1 MPCDICSASPS
12 ESVITPAAM
21 SGAVKKGF
29 NPFSLGLVPPALTRL
44 ATPDYPAKWEHQTID
59 GILSHSD
66 WTLCEACTE
75 GLNRFLN
82 IHGTGSSRLDF
93 RLQPLQ

>member
-12 ESVITPAAM
+12 ESVITPVAM

-29 NPFSLGLVPPALTRL
+29 NPFSLGLVPPALARL

-82 IHGTGSSRLDF
+82 IRGRDHRA
-93 RLQPLQ
+93 